1 MFVISIIVFFILS
14 RGFQPLNSAIRAL
27 DALANGDMSV
37 SIEQK
42 RNDEVGQI
50 SLAVQAFRKTALEF
64 EHMKEKS
71 RVEQSKKRNNIFRAS
86 EEMVSLLP
94 EQVGLKIR
102 NDISKMQDLSEK
114 STENKGL
121 FNATEDQSLMLVEKI
136 FSRLSTEITDQ
147 FSKQRNLTS
156 AYQRFVP
163 KELLEN
169 LNKQIITEISPGDH
183 IQKDVSVLFSDIPLF
198 YNNC

>member
-1 MFVISIIVFFILS
+1 MASSKGKLFKIVKDITATVNANNTSFVYSLIAIAVFMFVISIIVFFILS

-71 RVEQSKKRNNIFRAS
+71 RVEQNKKRNNIFLAS
-86 EEMVSLLP
+86 KEMVSLLP

-102 NDISKMQDLSEK
+102 DDISKMQDLSEK

-163 KELLEN
+163 
-169 LNKQIITEISPGDH
+169 
-183 IQKDVSVLFSDIPLF
+183 
-198 YNNC
+198 